1 MSNPTE
7 SAVRF
12 RSPMAIAAR
21 FAIVLVFILLAI
33 FVDSERARAI
43 FVFFSLILLA
53 VPIWVV
59 LGIVSVLLLNMTDA
73 IGLPLIGESLF
84 DGLDAFSLIAIPLFI
99 LTGDVLVRAGLSDKL
114 LDVASATVG
123 GLKAGMG
130 SATVLG
136 CGLFACIS
144 GSDAADAAAISRVTY
159 SRLLEKGYPPS
170 YASALIA
177 AGACTGIL
185 IPPSIAYIV
194 IGLVLGISASTLFT
208 AAIIPGVVILLTIMI
223 TNIIVN
229 QFEGYESSTGGFNFR
244 TWISTMWD
252 GKWALMIPVILLGGI
267 YAGIFTPAE
276 AAAVAVL
283 VSIIVGMMQKTLTL
297 SDFPKMLENSAK
309 INGVILPIIAFSL
322 PLAQALAVL
331 GIPQAFVAFMTS
343 ITTNPV
349 LLTLVMIGIL
359 IIAGCFLE
367 TTPNIVILA
376 PILLPLATE
385 VIGMNEVHFC
395 ITMVTA
401 LGVGFIT
408 PPLGLNIFVV
418 SSITKVP
425 IMPIAGRAIPFVL
438 SMLIAVL
445 IIAFI
450 PQLSMVFIN

>member
-1 MSNPTE
+1 MDNPK
-7 SAVRF
+7 RF
-12 RSPMAIAAR
+12 HSPTAIAAR
-21 FAIVLVFILLAI
+21 FAIVLVFVLLAVFI
-33 FVDSERARAI
+33 PSPQARAI

-59 LGIVSVLLLNMTDA
+59 LGIVGVMLLNLTEA
-73 IGLPLIGESLF
+73 VPLGLIGESLF

-123 GLKAGMG
+123 GLKSGMG

-159 SRLLEKGYPPS
+159 SRLLEKGYPPP

-194 IGLVLGISASTLFT
+194 IGLVLGISAATLFT
-208 AAIIPGVVILLTIMI
+208 AAIIPGILILLTIMI
-223 TNIIVN
+223 TNVIVN
-229 QFEGYESSTGGFNFR
+229 RFEGYESSGTGFSFTN
-244 TWISTMWD
+244 WIRAMWE
-252 GKWALMIPVILLGGI
+252 GKWALLIPVILLGGI
-267 YAGIFTPAE
+267 YTGVFTPAE

-283 VSIIVGMMQKTLTL
+283 VSIIVGLFQGTLTL
-297 SDFPKMLENSAK
+297 ADFPKMLENSAK

-331 GIPQAFVAFMTS
+331 GIPQAFVALMTS
-343 ITTNPV
+343 ITTSPI
-349 LLTLVMIGIL
+349 LLTLVLIGIL

-425 IMPIAGRAIPFVL
+425 IMPIAGRAVPFVL
-438 SMLIAVL
+438 AMLVTVL

-450 PQLSMVFIN
+450 PWLSLVFVGG

>member
-1 MSNPTE
+1 MSNPV
-7 SAVRF
+7 SNPVRF

-21 FAIVLVFILLAI
+21 FAIVLVFVLLAI
-33 FVDSERARAI
+33 FVDSQQARAI

-59 LGIVSVLLLNMTDA
+59 LGIVSVMLLNMTDA

-208 AAIIPGVVILLTIMI
+208 AAIIPGIVILLTIMI

-229 QFEGYESSTGGFNFR
+229 QVEGYESSTGGFRFR
-244 TWISTMWD
+244 TWVSAMWD

-283 VSIIVGMMQKTLTL
+283 VSIIVGMFQKTLTL

-376 PILLPLATE
+376 PILLPLATD
-385 VIGMNEVHFC
+385 VIGMDPVHFC

-450 PQLSMVFIN
+450 PQLSMVFVR

>member
-1 MSNPTE
+1 MSNQIDNPR
-7 SAVRF
+7 RF

-99 LTGDVLVRAGLSDKL
+99 LTGDVLVRSGLSDKL

-159 SRLLEKGYPPS
+159 SRLLDKGYPPS

-208 AAIIPGVVILLTIMI
+208 AAIVPGIVILLTIMI

-229 QFEGYESSTGGFNFR
+229 QVEGYESSTGGFNFKN
-244 TWISTMWD
+244 WLNAMWD

-283 VSIIVGMMQKTLTL
+283 VSIIVGMFQKTLTL

-331 GIPQAFVAFMTS
+331 GIPQAFVAFMTA

-376 PILLPLATE
+376 PILLPLATD
-385 VIGMNEVHFC
+385 VIGMHEVHFC

-445 IIAFI
+445 VIAFI
-450 PQLSMVFIN
+450 PQLSMVFIR

>member
-1 MSNPTE
+1 MHSGARVN
-7 SAVRF
+7 
-12 RSPMAIAAR
+12 SPIAIAMR
-21 FAIVLVFILLAI
+21 FGLVLIFVLLAAFI
-33 FVDSERARAI
+33 PSVQVKAI

-59 LGIVSVLLLNMTDA
+59 LGIVGVILLTTTPAVPL
-73 IGLPLIGESLF
+73 GLIGESLF

-123 GLKAGMG
+123 GFQAGMG
-130 SATVLG
+130 SATVMG

-159 SRLLEKGYPPS
+159 GRLLEKGYPAP

-185 IPPSIAYIV
+185 IPPSIAYII

-208 AAIIPGVVILLTIMI
+208 AAVIPGIMILLAIML

-229 QFEGYESSTGGFNFR
+229 RFEGYEVSGTGFSFKR
-244 TWISTMWD
+244 WIEAVWD
-252 GKWALMIPVILLGGI
+252 GKWALLIPVILLGGI

-283 VSIIVGMMQKTLTL
+283 VSIIVGMVQGTLKL
-297 SDFPKMLENSAK
+297 ADFPKMLENSAK

-331 GIPQAFVAFMTS
+331 GIPQAFVALMTS
-343 ITTNPV
+343 LTSSPI

-359 IIAGCFLE
+359 IVAGCFLE

-385 VIGMNEVHFC
+385 VIGMDEVHFC

-425 IMPIAGRAIPFVL
+425 IMPIAGRAVPFVL
-438 SMLIAVL
+438 TMLVTVL
-445 IIAFI
+445 IIAFF
-450 PQLSMVFIN
+450 PWLSLVFVGG